1 MGGGSVASSSNV
13 TLDTSSTTTGEFIP
27 GGVQGVDLGAVLA
40 RVKEL
45 IRENEELGD
54 MVLEAGRES
63 KDEWQ
68 NALEGELSSRS
79 GFANLTVSFK
89 NQKQ

>member
-1 MGGGSVASSSNV
+1 MD
-13 TLDTSSTTTGEFIP
+13 LD
-27 GGVQGVDLGAVLA
+27 DVLA

-63 KDEWQ
+63 KEEWQ
-68 NALEGELSSRS
+68 KALEGEQHLARVTDPK
-79 GFANLTVSFK
+79 LVVQT
-89 NQKQ
+89 QKQ